1 MEVHN
6 TAPFKTPIGPATG
19 KLMFTVSDASLLN
32 FSELAGLSPS
42 SAHSGTELVGLLNR
56 IRPNDKA
63 YVRVWRQEPS
73 FSLPGA
79 DLTDPPPS
87 VALILPKTSSA
98 LSGGGNTML
107 SRGAQILELPIA
119 LGDYALTGS
128 KTVQLDI
135 KE

>member
-1 MEVHN
+1 
-6 TAPFKTPIGPATG
+6 
-19 KLMFTVSDASLLN
+19 MFTVSDASMLN
-32 FSELAGLSPS
+32 FAELSGLTPA
-42 SAHSGTELVGLLNR
+42 SAHSGTELVSLINR
-56 IRPNDKA
+56 MRPSDNA

-87 VALILPKTSSA
+87 VALILSKASSA
-98 LSGGGNTML
+98 LAGSSPMTL
-107 SRGAQILELPIA
+107 SRGAQILELPIS
-119 LGDYALTGS
+119 LGGYALTGS